1 VTQARAGTPRTGTL
15 RSATIRRYL
24 VALRDKLLLAAATEL
39 TYREPLADF
48 LRTAAQE
55 LGFGAVNVNA
65 ELSMKLVG
73 KPDFQVANANGSPI
87 GYGETKPMGTA
98 SEFEKALESEQL
110 HRYRRNL
117 GNLLATD
124 YLRFVLYRNGGDR
137 VDVTLLEVPSR
148 LATSPKASAL
158 QAEQLGHLLSLYFSA
173 QAPSAT
179 SAEQLADGLARR
191 TALLRASILALLAP
205 SDPEGEQLRTLHA
218 FYRQTLMSDMSAEDF
233 ADTYAQTLIFSLFL
247 SRLEA
252 GPQTDVNA
260 AWQAI
265 PEDVPILRSA
275 VQPLLVPGRSL
286 PAELAW
292 VLEDGL
298 HLLAATPDAVI
309 QSIGHPAGDSPD
321 PILYFYEHFL
331 AAYDHAERI
340 RRGVYYTPRPLVDY
354 LVNAVDDT
362 LRDVFGKGAGLADK
376 GVSLLDPAV
385 GTGTF
390 PLAAAQRAIEN
401 VQRYLGTGAKRQVLE
416 ERVLPNFS
424 GLELLPAPYTIAHV
438 KFALFARDQHV
449 RFKDKRARIY
459 LTNTLGDPL
468 EKATI
473 GGMLSLFVG
482 GLIDEARAAEQVK
495 HEEQILVV
503 MGNPPYSAASHNK
516 QDAIERLFADWKQVD
531 GKPITDARIALND
544 DYLKFMRWA
553 VWKLFEQETS
563 PKHGILAF
571 VTNHAFINGRVH
583 RGVRKALI
591 DRFDDIYVFNLQ
603 GNRRTAVKAVP
614 DQNVFPPV
622 KQGIAMTVYIR
633 ANTVQP
639 PAGRVHYREMRGTR
653 SAKYAAAS
661 SARLADADWET
672 VKPSAP
678 FYSFAPSSADERYD
692 TWPSVP
698 TIFPVGGSGVKT
710 ERDDVVS
717 GFGNEPLMSRMRV
730 LASQDLTSDEIVQR
744 LNLREKNT
752 WSVKSRRGRFSPPS
766 DSRIIHWLYRLFDR
780 RLIYWDPAMMG
791 RPAVDV
797 MRHLL
802 PQPYGFGGQRRL
814 ALVVERAG
822 AKKVEAIAS
831 VTRGI
836 ACAHATSQWCHVYP
850 LRLAPEPQD
859 GGWLPIEEA
868 DWRENLD
875 PVLRQRLSDCYGPI
889 SVEQVA
895 WYVFGVLSAPAYRE
909 QFAAALAMDHPRVPF
924 PAHRSSFDGMASL
937 GERLGRAHLLEAPA
951 TQDGVRF
958 IGDGSGVVEEVRY
971 DAEGA
976 SVWINRD
983 QRFAPVTPEEWG
995 WGLGFR
1001 PLQHFLDDRRGR
1013 QLDVEQIGMFAKAAF
1028 AVRESIELAGPL
1040 NEALAL
1046 VLEEPLDLT

>member
-1 VTQARAGTPRTGTL
+1 VTGPRSAAL
-15 RSATIRRYL
+15 RPATIRRYL
-24 VALRDKLLLAAATEL
+24 EALRDKQLVAAATEL

-65 ELSMKLVG
+65 ELSMKLIG
-73 KPDFQVANANGSPI
+73 KPDFQVTNANGAPI
-87 GYGETKPMGTA
+87 GYGETKAMGTA
-98 SEFEKALESEQL
+98 ADFEKALESEQL

-124 YLRFVLYRNGGDR
+124 YLRFVLYRDGGDR
-137 VDVTLLEVPSR
+137 VDVTLLDAPNR
-148 LATSPKASAL
+148 LVGPPRPTAS
-158 QAEQLGHLLSLYFSA
+158 QTEQLGQLLSLYFSA

-191 TALLRASILALLAP
+191 TALLRASILALLSP
-205 SDPEGEQLRTLHA
+205 GDTDGEQLRTLHS
-218 FYRQTLMSDMSAEDF
+218 FYRETLMSDMSAEDF

-275 VQPLLVPGRSL
+275 VQPLLVPGQAL
-286 PAELAW
+286 PAEMAW

-298 HLLAATPDAVI
+298 HLLAGTPDSVI
-309 QSIGHPAGDSPD
+309 AAIGHPAGDSPD

-362 LRDVFGKGAGLADK
+362 LKTVFGKAAGLADE

-401 VQRYLGTGAKRQVLE
+401 VQRYLGTGATRQVLE

-482 GLIDEARAAEQVK
+482 GLIDEARAAEHLK
-495 HEEQILVV
+495 HDERILVV
-503 MGNPPYSAASHNK
+503 IGNPPYSATSHNK
-516 QDAIERLFADWKQVD
+516 QPEIERLFADWKQVD
-531 GKPITDARIALND
+531 GKPIDDARIALND

-571 VTNHAFINGRVH
+571 VTNHAFINGRIH
-583 RGVRKALI
+583 RGVRKALLN
-591 DRFDDIYVFNLQ
+591 RFDDIYAFNLH
-603 GNRRTAVKAVP
+603 GNQRLWVKGVK
-614 DQNVFPPV
+614 DEKVFPDV
-622 KQGIAMTVYIR
+622 QQGIAMTVYVR
-633 ANTVQP
+633 ASTVQP
-639 PAGRVHYREMRGTR
+639 PAGRVHYRELRGTR
-653 SAKYAAAS
+653 AAKYAAATS
-661 SARLADADWET
+661 SRLTDADWQRVT
-672 VKPSAP
+672 PAAP
-678 FYSFAPSSADERYD
+678 FYSFAPTAGDERYD
-692 TWPSVP
+692 TWPNVP
-698 TIFPVGGSGVKT
+698 AIFPIGGSGVKT

-717 GFGNEPLMSRMRV
+717 DFTTEPLMARV
-730 LASQDLTSDEIVQR
+730 QLLSSPDLSSSEIVER
-744 LNLREKNT
+744 LQLREKNT
-752 WSVKSRRGRFSPPS
+752 WSVRTRRSRFAPADRHRVV
-766 DSRIIHWLYRLFDR
+766 RWLYRLFDR
-780 RLIYWDPAMMG
+780 RFLYWDPAMMG
-791 RPAVDV
+791 RPAVEV

-802 PQPYGFGGQRRL
+802 PQPYGFGGQHRL

-822 AKKVEAIAS
+822 AKKEEAIATLS
-831 VTRGI
+831 RGI
-836 ACAHATSQWCHVYP
+836 VCAHATSQWCHVYP

-875 PVLRQRLSDCYGPI
+875 PVLHQGLVDCYGSV

-895 WYVFGVLSAPAYRE
+895 WYVFGVLSAPSYRE
-909 QFAAALAMDHPRVPF
+909 QFATQLAIDHPRVPF
-924 PAHRSSFDGMASL
+924 PVDRSTFDAMTAL
-937 GERLGRAHLLEAPA
+937 GERLARAHLLEAPIPS
-951 TQDGVRF
+951 DGVRLM
-958 IGDGSGVVEEVRY
+958 GQGSGVVAAVRY
-971 DAEGA
+971 EAEGE
-976 SVWINRD
+976 SVWINRE
-983 QRFAPVTPEEWG
+983 QRFAPITPEEWA

-1001 PLQHFLDDRRGR
+1001 PLEHFLDDRRGR
-1013 QLDVEQIGMFAKAAF
+1013 QLDVEQIEMFRKAAF
-1028 AVRESIELAGPL
+1028 AVRES
-1040 NEALAL
+1040 LAL
-1046 VLEEPLDLT
+1046 TEPLDDALASVLEAPLELG

>member
-1 VTQARAGTPRTGTL
+1 VSPSRSGSLRA
-15 RSATIRRYL
+15 ATIRHYLEALREKQL
-24 VALRDKLLLAAATEL
+24 VASATEL
-39 TYREPLADF
+39 TYREPLAIF
-48 LRTAAQE
+48 LRNAANE
-55 LGFGAVNVNA
+55 LGFGAVTINA
-65 ELSMKLVG
+65 ELNLPLVG
-73 KPDFQVANANGSPI
+73 KPDFQAANANGAPI
-87 GYGETKPMGTA
+87 GYGETKPMGSA
-98 SEFEKALESEQL
+98 AEFEKALASEQL
-110 HRYRRNL
+110 DRYRRNL

-124 YLRFVLYRNGGDR
+124 YLRFVHYRNGGDR
-137 VDVTLLEVPSR
+137 IDVTLLDAPAA
-148 LATSPKASAL
+148 LAASPKPTTQ
-158 QAEQLGHLLSLYFSA
+158 QAEQLGRLLSGYFSA

-179 SAEQLADGLARR
+179 TAEQLADGLARR

-218 FYRQTLMSDMSAEDF
+218 FYRETLMSDMSGDDF

-247 SRLEA
+247 SRLEGGA
-252 GPQTDVNA
+252 QTDIQA

-265 PEDVPILRSA
+265 PDDVPILRSA
-275 VQPLLVPGRSL
+275 VQPLLIPGNPL
-286 PAELAW
+286 PSEISW
-292 VLEDGL
+292 VLDDGL
-298 HLLAATPDAVI
+298 HLLAATADAVI

-362 LRDVFGKGAGLADK
+362 LKNVFGKAAGLADE

-390 PLAAAQRAIEN
+390 PLAAAQRAMEN
-401 VQRYLGTGAKRQVLE
+401 VQKYLGMGATRQVLE

-449 RFKDKRARIY
+449 RFRDKRARIY

-468 EKATI
+468 AKATI

-482 GLIDEARAAEQVK
+482 GLIDEARAAEHLK
-495 HEEQILVV
+495 HDERILVV
-503 MGNPPYSAASHNK
+503 IGNPPYSATSHNK
-516 QDAIERLFADWKQVD
+516 QPEIERLFAEWKQVG
-531 GKPITDARIALND
+531 GKPIDDARIALND

-563 PKHGILAF
+563 PRHGILAF
-571 VTNHAFINGRVH
+571 VTNHAFINGRIH
-583 RGVRKALI
+583 RGVRRALL

-603 GNRRTAVKAVP
+603 GNRRNAVKAVP

-622 KQGIAMTVYIR
+622 KQGIAMTVYVR
-633 ANTVQP
+633 ASTVQP
-639 PAGRVHYREMRGTR
+639 PAGRVHYREMRGSR
-653 SAKYAAAS
+653 AEKYQAAAS
-661 SARLADADWET
+661 TRLTDPGWESVT
-672 VKPSAP
+672 PTAP
-678 FYSFAPSSADERYD
+678 FYSFAPSDGDERYD

-698 TIFPVGGSGVKT
+698 TIFPIGVSGVQT
-710 ERDDVVS
+710 QRDATISDFAQDELSERIGALIDPARPAQEV
-717 GFGNEPLMSRMRV
+717 
-730 LASQDLTSDEIVQR
+730 VQR
-744 LNLREKNT
+744 YGVPENSQWHLAE
-752 WSVKSRRGRFSPPS
+752 RRNRFAPFDP
-766 DSRIIHWLYRLFDR
+766 DRFVHWLYRLFDER
-780 RLIYWDPAMMG
+780 ILYWDPAMMG
-791 RPAVDV
+791 RARESV

-802 PQPYGFGGQRRL
+802 PQPYGFGGQHRL

-822 AKKVEAIAS
+822 AKKVDAIATMS
-831 VTRGI
+831 RGI

-859 GGWLPIEEA
+859 GGWLPVEQA

-875 PVLRQRLSDCYGPI
+875 PVLHQRLADRYGPV
-889 SVEQVA
+889 SVEQIA
-895 WYVFGVLSAPAYRE
+895 YYVFGVLSAPAYRE
-909 QFAAALAMDHPRVPF
+909 QFAAGLAMDHPRVPF
-924 PAHRSSFDGMASL
+924 PANRSSFDAMGEL
-937 GERLGRAHLLEAPA
+937 GERLGRAHLLEAQPPK
-951 TQDGVRF
+951 DGVRF
-958 IGDGSGVVEEVRY
+958 SGDGSGVLEEVRY

-983 QRFAPVTPEEWG
+983 QRFAPVTPEEWD

-1001 PLQHFLDDRRGR
+1001 PLEHFLDDRRGR
-1013 QLDVEQIGMFAKAAF
+1013 RLDMEQIQMFCRAAF
-1028 AVRESIELAGPL
+1028 AVRESLNLAAPL
-1040 NEALAL
+1040 DEALAS
-1046 VLEEPLDLT
+1046 VLEEPLELG